1 MRALAVVTLLAASV
15 MAADAP
21 KVTRAMIKS
30 TEAAIDRRFEKL
42 FPDNPYALLG
52 NARGVYLEGYGVVF
66 SAEMNLIQAAGGP
79 FHQRTT
85 KEEAAQHRQEKLT
98 RLPTLRNSMKVA
110 LVGAATSLDTVPPD
124 ERVVLAVSVFRHSW
138 EDMTGLPE
146 QIIVSAPRKALVGL
160 QGASQAAL
168 EAAIPSKEY

>member
-1 MRALAVVTLLAASV
+1 MRGLAVAALLAAST

-30 TEAAIDRRFEKL
+30 AEAAIDRRFEKL
-42 FPDNPYALLG
+42 YPDNPYALLG

-85 KEEAAQHRQEKLT
+85 KEEAAQHRLEKLS
-98 RLPTLRNSMKVA
+98 RLPALRGSMRQA
-110 LVGAATSLDTVPPD
+110 LVGAATSLDTVPAE

-138 EDMTGLPE
+138 EDMTGVPE
-146 QIIVSAPRKALVGL
+146 QIIISAPRKALVGL
-160 QGASQAAL
+160 QGAAGPAL
-168 EAAIPSKEY
+168 ESAIPSKEY